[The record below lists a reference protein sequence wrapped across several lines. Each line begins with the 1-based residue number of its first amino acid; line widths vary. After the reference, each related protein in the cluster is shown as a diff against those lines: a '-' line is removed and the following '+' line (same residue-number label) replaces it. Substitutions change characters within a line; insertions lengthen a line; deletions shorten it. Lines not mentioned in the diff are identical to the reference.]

1 MEILDLLVGDET
13 RAGFS
18 ISFWLPPAQS
28 QNSHTS
34 KYDGV
39 ADLRAALQS
48 LRAGDVVLVRN
59 VALSVWRGAV
69 YGQSLGR
76 RWARNCTR
84 VERVEDEVEREKERE
99 RELPFR
105 VGAKLKR
112 VREWRE
118 GFVGRRV
125 VRNEVGK
132 GSGKRKRGVEEE
144 LPPDSQ

>member
-18 ISFWLPPAQS
+18 VSFWLPPVES
-28 QNSHTS
+28 QNSHAS
-34 KYDGV
+34 KYDGI
-39 ADLRAALQS
+39 ADLRPVLQS

-59 VALSVWRGAV
+59 LALSVWRGAV

-84 VERVEDEVEREKERE
+84 VERVEDGVNRDGERAM
-99 RELPFR
+99 PFG
-105 VGAKLKR
+105 VGAKLGR

-125 VRNEVGK
+125 AGI
-132 GSGKRKRGVEEE
+132 GGGKRKRGLEEE